1 MKMNKRI
8 KKKHQLEDDIAFL
21 AIHKNDS
28 LKLFF
33 IPFEGKRWRRL
44 RKLKYKEVY
53 DYAKGND

>member
-1 MKMNKRI
+1 MNKRI
-8 KKKHQLEDDIAFL
+8 KKKHQVEDDIAFL
-21 AIHKNDS
+21 AIPKDDS

-33 IPFEGKRWRRL
+33 IPFKGKRWRRL